1 MDSSILKINVD
12 TSTILLIDGHPLLR
26 YGIKQLLCSDP
37 SFAVIAE
44 ASNGRDGLRL
54 AEEYTPDLIILDL
67 KLQLL
72 NGIDTLKQLR
82 TKKTNSKVIV
92 FSHSDSVEDIT
103 ESMQIGVDGYLLK
116 SIEPEHLLHAIQLIR
131 SGTRVISP
139 SVSYLYRKS
148 LRTRGYIEK
157 NNTGIQRL
165 SHREIDVVRLI
176 AHGNSNKI
184 ISRKLFITEGTVK
197 IHVKNILRKLGM
209 KSRIEVALMIR
220 DENITS
226 LSSNY
231 EALFEEGLSS
241 LKYE

>member
-12 TSTILLIDGHPLLR
+12 ISTILLIDGHPLLR
-26 YGIKQLLCSDP
+26 FGIKQLLCSVP
-37 SFAVIAE
+37 FFAVIAE
-44 ASNGRDGLRL
+44 TSNGRDGLRL
-54 AEEYTPDLIILDL
+54 VEKYNPDLIILDL
-67 KLQLL
+67 KLPLFS
-72 NGIDTLKQLR
+72 GIDLIKQLR
-82 TKKTNSKVIV
+82 ARKTNSKVIV
-92 FSHSDSVEDIT
+92 FSHSDSVEDIR

-116 SIEPEHLLHAIQLIR
+116 NIEPEDLLHAIQLIR

-139 SVSYLYRKS
+139 EVSYIYRKS
-148 LRTRGYIEK
+148 LRTRSSIELS
-157 NNTGIQRL
+157 NVGIKKL

-220 DENITS
+220 DENITNM
-226 LSSNY
+226 SSNN
-231 EALFEEGLSS
+231 EVI
-241 LKYE
+241 LKG

>member
-1 MDSSILKINVD
+1 MESSILKINTD

-37 SFAVIAE
+37 FLAVIAE

-67 KLQLL
+67 KLPLL
-72 NGIDTLKQLR
+72 SGIDTLKQLR
-82 TKKTNSKVIV
+82 ARKTNSKIIV
-92 FSHSDSVEDIT
+92 FSHSDTVEDIT
-103 ESMQIGVDGYLLK
+103 ESMRIGVDGFLLK
-116 SIEPEHLLHAIQLIR
+116 SIEPERLLHAIQLIR

-139 SVSYLYRKS
+139 GVSYIYRKS
-148 LRTRGYIEK
+148 LRTRRSVEP
-157 NNTGIQRL
+157 NNTGIQKL
-165 SHREIDVVRLI
+165 SHREIDVVKLI

-220 DENITS
+220 DENINNM
-226 LSSNY
+226 SSND
-231 EALFEEGLSS
+231 EVILEEELSS
-241 LKYE
+241 LE